1 MRIHAHMCTRIS
13 RSIKLKLVALRGSVV
28 DGSTAS
34 ETMGADLRRRPGAGR
49 DATRRAS
56 TASSRAPRGV
66 AASRVKARPSG
77 SRADRILGR
86 RTGRPLGRRPFTTR
100 ASGAREEGVHGIQEA
115 ASADVSVIYKRFIKV
130 RETTTIA
137 WLLGC
142 LLSLSLS
149 LSLSLALILRNLADV
164 LCCCPVVALAHGAC
178 APFPAMNAP
187 LSSLLRTGPRKRM
200 RTRGRPRSC
209 WQVFSP
215 SRLGA
220 RA

>member
-13 RSIKLKLVALRGSVV
+13 RSRKLKLVALRGSVV

-49 DATRRAS
+49 DATRGTS

-149 LSLSLALILRNLADV
+149 LSLSRFDFAE
-164 LCCCPVVALAHGAC
+164 LC
-178 APFPAMNAP
+178 
-187 LSSLLRTGPRKRM
+187 
-200 RTRGRPRSC
+200 
-209 WQVFSP
+209 
-215 SRLGA
+215 
-220 RA
+220 

>member
-1 MRIHAHMCTRIS
+1 
-13 RSIKLKLVALRGSVV
+13 
-28 DGSTAS
+28 
-34 ETMGADLRRRPGAGR
+34 MGADLRRRPGAGR
-49 DATRRAS
+49 DATRGTS

-142 LLSLSLS
+142 AAFS

-187 LSSLLRTGPRKRM
+187 LSSLLRTGPRKRT

>member
-1 MRIHAHMCTRIS
+1 MCPLCSVGGQSLSVGSALEGLVPVRGNTSENWRS
-13 RSIKLKLVALRGSVV
+13 VSQRSIKLKLVALRGSVV

-49 DATRRAS
+49 DATRGTS

-115 ASADVSVIYKRFIKV
+115 ASADVSIIYKRFIKV

-142 LLSLSLS
+142 AAFSLSLS
-149 LSLSLALILRNLADV
+149 L
-164 LCCCPVVALAHGAC
+164 
-178 APFPAMNAP
+178 
-187 LSSLLRTGPRKRM
+187 
-200 RTRGRPRSC
+200 
-209 WQVFSP
+209 
-215 SRLGA
+215 
-220 RA
+220 

>member
-13 RSIKLKLVALRGSVV
+13 RSRKLKLVALRGSVV

-49 DATRRAS
+49 DATRGTS

-142 LLSLSLS
+142 AAFSV
-149 LSLSLALILRNLADV
+149 SLALILRNFADV

-178 APFPAMNAP
+178 APFPAMNSP
-187 LSSLLRTGPRKRM
+187 LSSLLRTGPRKRT